1 MSDDPILDALRE
13 ARDGAREAAK
23 AARNLQGMPAALER
37 VAGLAQSLQG
47 LANNAATIRDATK
60 DAQQAADAARSAVES
75 LHDLRGTIASSKV
88 LLALL
93 GLLVA
98 FGGGFT
104 VGHWYTK
111 PGLWPLGL
119 HQQGACEQ
127 AGGVWSQSG
136 NSQFACV
143 FWQR

>member
-1 MSDDPILDALRE
+1 MSDDPVLVALRE

-23 AARNLQGMPAALER
+23 VARDLQAVPAALER
-37 VAGLAQSLQG
+37 VSGLATSLQG
-47 LANNAATIRDATK
+47 LAANAAAIRDATR
-60 DAQQAADAARSAVES
+60 DAQEAADAARKAVDG
-75 LHDLRGTIASSKV
+75 LHALRGTLTRAKV

-93 GLLVA
+93 GLLAA

-127 AGGVWSQSG
+127 AGGVWSQSANG
-136 NSQFACV
+136 QRACV